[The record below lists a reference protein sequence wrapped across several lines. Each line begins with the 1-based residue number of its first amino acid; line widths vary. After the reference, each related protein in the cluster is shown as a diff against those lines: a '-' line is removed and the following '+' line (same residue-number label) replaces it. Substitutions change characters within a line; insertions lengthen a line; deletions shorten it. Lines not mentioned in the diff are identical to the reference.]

1 MAKFI
6 KLNPYQHIQE
16 KMDSFFQGTYVDVEA
31 LMLREDPTFK
41 GKIREMTLGKLVKNA
56 AGQAIGL
63 VNIQVLNRKYET
75 TNQKTNRHK
84 SRFSNEDS
92 QGVDVNTEHFT
103 TEFIDERDILH
114 VRLSFNQFESKAMAL
129 APAKYTVAYDII
141 SGEDNA
147 IGNALRTREVIS
159 YMWEDS
165 SIVLTTRDFF
175 ESVDPILQSW
185 SPSNEDITVQTL
197 FVQ

>member
-84 SRFSNEDS
+84 SRFPNEDS

-185 SPSNEDITVQTL
+185 SPSTEDVTVQTL

>member
-16 KMDSFFQGTYVDVEA
+16 QMDSFFQETYSKVET
-31 LMLREDPTFK
+31 LMLRDDPTFK

-63 VNIQVLNRKYET
+63 INIQVLNRKYET
-75 TNQKTNRHK
+75 SNQKTNRHK
-84 SRFSNEDS
+84 SRFPNEDS
-92 QGVDVNTEHFT
+92 QGVDVNTEHFA
-103 TEFIDERDILH
+103 TEFVDERNILQ

-129 APAKYTVAYDII
+129 APAKYTVAYEVI
-141 SGEDNA
+141 SGEDQA
-147 IGNALRTREVIS
+147 LENALRTREVIS

-175 ESVDPILQSW
+175 ETVSPILQDW
-185 SPSNEDITVQTL
+185 TPAKEDITVQTL